1 MDALKLAA
9 LDEDDL
15 KIVSAHVQDA
25 VMNVADLDFS
35 PKGKHFTISMN
46 RFVWERAGG
55 VFSRRNE
62 RRRAV
67 LNFDR
72 VLSVRSS
79 GIDMKQKEDVLSLLA
94 VRFSAG
100 ETPAGTIDL
109 TFAGNATVRLEVECI
124 EARLA
129 DVGGAWEAASRPIHK
144 A

>member
-25 VMNVADLDFS
+25 VMKVADLGFS
-35 PKGKHFTISMN
+35 PKGKHFTVTMN
-46 RFVWERAGG
+46 RFAWEKAGG
-55 VFSRRNE
+55 TFRRRNE
-62 RRRAV
+62 RRRAI

-72 VLSVRSS
+72 VLSVRSF
-79 GIDMKQKEDVLSLLA
+79 GVDLKKKEDVLSLLA
-94 VRFSAG
+94 VRFAAG
-100 ETPAGTIDL
+100 EVPAGAIDL
-109 TFAGNATVRLEVECI
+109 VFAGNVTVRLEVECI

-129 DVGGAWEAASRPIHK
+129 DVGGAWEAASRPTHR

>member
-1 MDALKLAA
+1 MDTLKLVA

-25 VMNVADLDFS
+25 VMKVADLDFS
-35 PKGKHFTISMN
+35 PKGKHFTVAMN
-46 RFVWERAGG
+46 RFVWEKAGG

-72 VLSVRSS
+72 VLSVRSA
-79 GIDMKQKEDVLSLLA
+79 GIDTKRQEDVLSLLT
-94 VRFSAG
+94 VRFAAG
-100 ETPAGTIDL
+100 AAPAGTVDL
-109 TFAGNATVRLEVECI
+109 VFAGNATVRLEVECI

-129 DVGGAWEAASRPIHK
+129 DVGGAWEAASRPSHRP
-144 A
+144 